1 MVEAGVR
8 ETPPIAPKDFKIESS
23 ESFVSFGVFSG

>member
-1 MVEAGVR
+1 MFEAGVR
-8 ETPPIAPKDFKIESS
+8 ETRQIAPKDLKIESS